1 MGDFRFGGLLAN
13 SLFLAALL
21 ALSHGILKWVSV
33 NGGQTLVGMLSR
45 YWYFVVL
52 ALAIYGFVFFYY
64 LLALK
69 RFNLASLYSIYTGLA
84 VLLVVLISL
93 IFFEESL
100 SKAQMLGCAL
110 IALGVALVGKV

>member
-1 MGDFRFGGLLAN
+1 MGNIQSGGLLAN

-33 NGGQTLVGMLSR
+33 NGGQTLAGMLGR

-69 RFNLASLYSIYTGLA
+69 RIMGMSPLP
-84 VLLVVLISL
+84 
-93 IFFEESL
+93 EPQW
-100 SKAQMLGCAL
+100 QMNGEDSN
-110 IALGVALVGKV
+110 G